1 MNTLDRINRFIGLF
15 LGALRNIFAGRIWLM
30 LFIYLFVNWLI
41 LYAHHNFSSPMFY
54 NIISIWSEIFGDK
67 QFQFFTHYSGH
78 FLLLGLY
85 FGWAKFI
92 FGFLFEGLLLGFIAR
107 EFYKRYGNTKVKFTK
122 TLKQSWLSLIVG
134 WLVINGL
141 LLIISIGLP
150 ELLKDFL
157 WSSPRRQMV
166 FEFLMLPSIFIFVFA
181 LFYFVVPGISIYGW
195 SVLKSIS
202 VSVKHFISNP
212 MTCLFLAGIVLSGPI
227 LISFVNN
234 HPEIIVEKFK
244 PELVYILLIGSL
256 VLDILANF
264 FWIGTSV
271 KFLSEEE

>member
-1 MNTLDRINRFIGLF
+1 M
-15 LGALRNIFAGRIWLM
+15 FAGKIWLV
-30 LFIYLFVNWLI
+30 LFIYLFVNWFI
-41 LYAHHNFSSPMFY
+41 LYAHHNFSSPLFY
-54 NIISIWSEIFGDK
+54 NIISIWGKIFGVK
-67 QFQFFTHYSGH
+67 QFQFFTHYPGH
-78 FLLLGLY
+78 FLLLGVY
-85 FGWAKFI
+85 FGWAKFV
-92 FGFLFEGLLLGFIAR
+92 FGLIFEGLLLGFIAR
-107 EFYKRYGNTKVKFTK
+107 EFYKRYGNSKVKFPK

-141 LLIISIGLP
+141 LLIISIELP

-166 FEFLMLPSIFIFVFA
+166 FDYLILPSIFIFTFA

-202 VSVKHFISNP
+202 VSVKYFISNP

-244 PELVYILLIGSL
+244 PELVYLLLIGSL

-264 FWIGTSV
+264 LWIGTSV
-271 KFLSEEE
+271 KFLSDEE